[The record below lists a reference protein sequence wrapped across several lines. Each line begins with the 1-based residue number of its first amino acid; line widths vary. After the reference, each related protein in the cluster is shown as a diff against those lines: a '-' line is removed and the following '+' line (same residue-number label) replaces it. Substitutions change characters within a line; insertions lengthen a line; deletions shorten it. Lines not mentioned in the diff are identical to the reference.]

1 MALRQ
6 VHAVTVLVE
15 GFVRCDLRFVN
26 KSIVFFYYYAR
37 KQQMHV
43 KYKNECKNACEYK
56 KLNKSMSTRACS
68 RSIECQTTRAHCYQ
82 RDEATLSGSR

>member
-1 MALRQ
+1 
-6 VHAVTVLVE
+6 
-15 GFVRCDLRFVN
+15 
-26 KSIVFFYYYAR
+26 
-37 KQQMHV
+37 MHV